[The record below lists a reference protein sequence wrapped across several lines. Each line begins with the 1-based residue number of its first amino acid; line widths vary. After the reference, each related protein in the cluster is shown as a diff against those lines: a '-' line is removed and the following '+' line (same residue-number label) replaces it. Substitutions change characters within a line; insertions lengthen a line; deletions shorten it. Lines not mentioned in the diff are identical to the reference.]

1 MAKRKW
7 TDEEVDD
14 FRRTHNNS
22 LIYYN
27 EEDGNLF
34 VPKAYIHEA
43 FRMWPIAGRTVNW
56 AHPIAQ
62 IFLFVLLTLIILPVI
77 FNILWRQ

>member
-7 TDEEVDD
+7 SEEEIDE
-14 FRRTHNNS
+14 FRRAHNNY

-34 VPKAYIHEA
+34 VPRADA
-43 FRMWPIAGRTVNW
+43 FRMWSITGLTFNW
-56 AHPIAQ
+56 AHPMAQ
-62 IFLFVLLTLIILPVI
+62 IFLFAIITLIILPI
-77 FNILWRQ
+77 IIKIIW

>member
-7 TDEEVDD
+7 SDEEVDE
-14 FRRTHNNS
+14 FRRKHNNY

-34 VPKAYIHEA
+34 VPKAYVFPA
-43 FRMWPIAGRTVNW
+43 FRMGSMSKVTFNW

-62 IFLFVLLTLIILPVI
+62 IFLFVLITLIILPVI
-77 FNILWRQ
+77 IKIIW